1 MWIADGF
8 FTIPRRAARSVGAM
22 SAPAATVRECA
33 GPGQRKSEAPDNEI
47 AFVARRGIKSVV
59 LRSGILRP
67 NEREKFIAR
76 LLVVAE
82 SAEHGAGDGLAML
95 FLNAAHLHAQM
106 AGFDD
111 YADALRSYFFLD
123 RFRNLAGHA
132 LLNLQPPREHI
143 DQARDFAEAKNALLR
158 QIGHVSL
165 AEERKNVVF
174 AKAEEFDV
182 LDEDRKSTRL
192 NSSHSQI
199 SYAVFCLQNT
209 HA

>member
-22 SAPAATVRECA
+22 TALAATVRECA

-111 YADALRSYFFLD
+111 YADALRSDFFLD
-123 RFRNLAGHA
+123 RFRDLAGHA
-132 LLNLQPPREHI
+132 FLNLQPPREHI
-143 DQARDFAEAKNALLR
+143 DQARYFARIDLFGVVMQQKFFRWFSHGRFPSGLTPAYSKLLFP
-158 QIGHVSL
+158 VS
-165 AEERKNVVF
+165 
-174 AKAEEFDV
+174 
-182 LDEDRKSTRL
+182 STRMR
-192 NSSHSQI
+192 SSF
-199 SYAVFCLQNT
+199 ALGKDFRR
-209 HA
+209 